1 MDRLEQYIK
10 DNRSEFEVELPST
23 ASKSRFMSKAAQQQS
38 RTRKFRFIYSA
49 VSVAA
54 VMATAFIGISNLD
67 SFEIGRLYQKMTVCE
82 NEIFSLV
89 ESTCPEDM
97 KEVSNTIR
105 IITDEAIPLESLLP
119 DELEARERRR
129 ILDEYYSCKIDA
141 LERVKERYMNINEL

>member
-10 DNRSEFEVELPST
+10 DNRSEFEVELPLT
-23 ASKSRFMSKAAQQQS
+23 ASKSRFMSRTAQQQN
-38 RTRKFRFIYSA
+38 RTRKLRFIYSA

-82 NEIFSLV
+82 NEIFALV

-97 KEVSNTIR
+97 EDVSNTIR
-105 IITDEAIPLESLLP
+105 IITDEVIPLESLLP

-141 LERVKERYMNINEL
+141 LERVKERYLNINEL